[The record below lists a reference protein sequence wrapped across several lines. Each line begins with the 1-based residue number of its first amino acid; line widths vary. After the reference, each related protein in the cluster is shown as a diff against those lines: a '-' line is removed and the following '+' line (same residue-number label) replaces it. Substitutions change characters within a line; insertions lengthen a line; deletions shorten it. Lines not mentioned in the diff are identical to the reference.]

1 MFPFF
6 ETIRYSNAIAAN
18 LFFHQQRVE
27 RTFLRNGVDPAF
39 DLMAIDF
46 KREAEKHGALNEAVY
61 KCKILYDLKS
71 NYTISFEAYQ
81 IRSIKTFSL
90 VDIGNNDYSIKFTDR
105 TWINMALQS
114 VSTDDVIFTKDEIL
128 KDASY
133 ANIVLF
139 DGNDWVTPAK
149 PLLLGTKRA
158 LLLSEKKIIEKE
170 IRVEQLKD
178 FKSLKFINA
187 MMLWDESPTIDLG

>member
-6 ETIRYSNAIAAN
+6 ETIRYSNTVAEN
-18 LFFHQQRVE
+18 LHFHQQRVE
-27 RTFLRNGVDPAF
+27 RTFACYGVDVAF
-39 DLMAIDF
+39 DLMTIDY
-46 KREAEKHGALNEAVY
+46 KREAEKNGALNEAVY
-61 KCKILYDLKS
+61 KCKIAYDLKG
-71 NYTISFEAYQ
+71 NYTISFEPYQ
-81 IRSIKTFSL
+81 LRKINTFTL
-90 VDIGNNDYSIKFTDR
+90 VDIGNNDYSIKLTDR
-105 TWINMALQS
+105 TWINIAVQS
-114 VSTDDVIFTKDEIL
+114 VITDDVIFMKNGIL

-139 DGNDWVTPAK
+139 DGNDWVTPIN

-158 LLLSEKKIIEKE
+158 LLLSENKIIEKE

-187 MMLWDESPTIDLG
+187 MMLWEESPTIDFG